1 MTVLNSPSVWV
12 ILPTS
17 WASGFSCIV
26 AELGILVAFPDAI
39 SAVMKEP
46 STARESHF
54 SNRQD
59 SIGSVNFSVE
69 SGKQT

>member
-1 MTVLNSPSVWV
+1 
-12 ILPTS
+12 
-17 WASGFSCIV
+17 V

-59 SIGSVNFSVE
+59 SIGSGNFSVE